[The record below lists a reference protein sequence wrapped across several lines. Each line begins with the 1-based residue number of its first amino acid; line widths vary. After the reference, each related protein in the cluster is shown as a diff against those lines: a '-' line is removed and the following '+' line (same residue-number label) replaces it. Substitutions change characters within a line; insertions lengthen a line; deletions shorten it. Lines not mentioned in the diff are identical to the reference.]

1 MQMIDVFIQEMKEGA
16 TLNKIGWVAV
26 NFAYLVEFV
35 KGLQIGDVPR
45 IAGEEVDDDMIGV
58 KDAEVTACGEEGF
71 DGRWRGESGCLKFFK
86 EGECWYASKRELSSQ
101 TNESAS
107 WNIVMNYILLDMLV

>member
-1 MQMIDVFIQEMKEGA
+1 
-16 TLNKIGWVAV
+16 
-26 NFAYLVEFV
+26 V

-71 DGRWRGESGCLKFFK
+71 DGR
-86 EGECWYASKRELSSQ
+86 
-101 TNESAS
+101 
-107 WNIVMNYILLDMLV
+107 